1 MSSQRRDF
9 RRMLYRLDLA
19 TSYPSIPALIQHFM
33 DETALDGVV
42 EVKMVASPPRAAP
55 PPSKGKRN
63 NKPPPPP
70 PAPLQPVTSVISFRR
85 EGRDVNAIALFGPA
99 SVPSSVFTAEEQGGL
114 PRNLNDPLAFLD
126 MPGMVVKKRYPPRTT
141 LVWVFAPLV
150 QKLLDEG
157 ADTVMFEVRS
167 YIAGADSV
175 REAQS
180 TLHPFPLMSPA
191 AYPHADNKAPILTEL
206 HRRPQEIRAEAAYES
221 PHPLHYSPSQ
231 RQPSIPTHTP
241 GPTVP
246 HWSQP
251 QPEAWNPASGYSDLQ
266 PLLVPPSWGSS
277 FSSEAWSEHPGSSWQ
292 SDSAPASYD
301 YPTIPPLPWQG
312 LQETS
317 YVPGALEPTAGQA
330 YFREPAPPNFQ
341 EGYYMPH
348 TNLSDQPA
356 TSYESPGAGFQEDNR
371 AVNWEA
377 RYPYLGALDVPPSEA
392 FSYSPIP
399 HDRGSEM
406 RASEFD
412 QRPRT
417 GSPTS
422 PPDSSERDSLTPTL
436 TNPGFERTS
445 APASQKQW
453 PFSRGPSSQ
462 PTHWQRSTSAY
473 TSVSPNLGV
482 PGSSRSVSAA
492 LPRSRVRLRSNSP
505 EPAGEASIRGAK
517 RLKVNPGILSS
528 THFKPV
534 DVASP
539 PPISAGSSSSASR
552 SLKSRVSST
561 VRPASS
567 THRSHQ
573 TASPTEVTQ
582 DQQEADSS
590 LLEILSRPAP
600 YKRMLGYAARQHDG
614 SIVAYELDDSVA
626 ATTFDDTLLGLGLSS
641 VTNVAALG
649 MELGRRAARR
659 QRESNLRG
667 TVGHDQTATTNT
679 YGEHGIPQQPQGSD
693 SRTGPFRGA
702 ISRPAWQGCVIA

>member
-42 EVKMVASPPRAAP
+42 EVKM
-55 PPSKGKRN
+55 
-63 NKPPPPP
+63 
-70 PAPLQPVTSVISFRR
+70 
-85 EGRDVNAIALFGPA
+85 GRDVNAIALFGPA

-141 LVWVFAPLV
+141 LVWVFALTSREQTLFEKLSPLSSPV
-150 QKLLDEG
+150 SPYGTAHSTTEASPSVLASGSTPSSGGQG
-157 ADTVMFEVRS
+157 SAFE
-167 YIAGADSV
+167 DLSV
-175 REAQS
+175 IQY
-180 TLHPFPLMSPA
+180 TQSPA
-191 AYPHADNKAPILTEL
+191 AYPHADNKAPILTEI
-206 HRRPQEIRAEAAYES
+206 HRRPQELRAEAATS
-221 PHPLHYSPSQ
+221 LV
-231 RQPSIPTHTP
+231 PT
-241 GPTVP
+241 
-246 HWSQP
+246 

-301 YPTIPPLPWQG
+301 YPTSHPSRGKACRRHHTVFTNIHAAMTARSG
-312 LQETS
+312 ET
-317 YVPGALEPTAGQA
+317 
-330 YFREPAPPNFQ
+330 
-341 EGYYMPH
+341 
-348 TNLSDQPA
+348 PA

-377 RYPYLGALDVPPSEA
+377 RYPYLGALGVPPSEA

-399 HDRGSEM
+399 HDRSSEM

-417 GSPTS
+417 ETVAIFPRALKPTN
-422 PPDSSERDSLTPTL
+422 SLAA
-436 TNPGFERTS
+436 FY
-445 APASQKQW
+445 
-453 PFSRGPSSQ
+453 
-462 PTHWQRSTSAY
+462 QRIHP
-473 TSVSPNLGV
+473 VSPNLGV

-626 ATTFDDTLLGLGLSS
+626 QLLSMIR
-641 VTNVAALG
+641 